1 MSPRVYTHAGIKAL
15 LINAPKAIHD
25 MDLLRAA
32 LIDQF
37 PNLLQ
42 RVEILYLVARF
53 QAPSR
58 IQSDPGNL
66 QLLNRE
72 IQRLAHETGL
82 SPEFLAPAVYSWA
95 KGLGGNQKIPRVR
108 GGKEDETS
116 LEHAISRRSL
126 TEWDELDL
134 PESVLEPR
142 YEQLD
147 SILHDTFPNNQG
159 IKERMLFLHRAGS
172 LQRLKKNRLSLQDIH
187 RKETERLHRVYRI
200 PKPWLR
206 AGLDDA
212 LQWFGFTRVSTKN
225 AVLIETREQC
235 QSRASDQNG
244 NPQIRRPE
252 IESADAV
259 PEETAEVP
267 ALSLSSGS
275 WLFFSIPLMG
285 MMFMEMFGGVVFKL
299 LYSRHSVVPISL
311 LLFQLLALFHICR
324 ACSILKSKGYSK
336 GALAAFI
343 CCVPFGVIG
352 IPLLLLEWPREF
364 NKLNFVNGWGLPDFN
379 PWAAVSLTFVFALY
393 LSGIMSEAS
402 LERASWNSTNADNRS
417 YLVISVLFFFQ
428 IVYGN
433 MAIRRANAIKAL

>member
-1 MSPRVYTHAGIKAL
+1 MSPKVNSHSRIKAL
-15 LINAPKAIHD
+15 IKNTPIAIDD

-37 PNLLQ
+37 PNLPQ

-53 QAPSR
+53 QTPSR
-58 IQSDPGNL
+58 IQADPGNP

-72 IQRLAHETGL
+72 IHRLAYETGL
-82 SPEFLAPAVYSWA
+82 SKEFLAPAVYNWA
-95 KGLGGNQKIPRVR
+95 KGLGGNQKIPRAR

-116 LEHAISRRSL
+116 LEHAIPQGSL

-172 LQRLKKNRLSLQDIH
+172 LLRLKKNRLSLQDIH

-206 AGLDDA
+206 AGLNDA
-212 LQWFGFTRVSTKN
+212 LQWFGFPRVSTKN
-225 AVLIETREQC
+225 AVLIETREQDE
-235 QSRASDQNG
+235 SREPDQNRD
-244 NPQIRRPE
+244 PQPRRPE
-252 IESADAV
+252 IEVSDPV
-259 PEETAEVP
+259 PEETAEVS
-267 ALSLSSGS
+267 ALSHSSGS
-275 WLFFSIPLMG
+275 WLYFSIPLMG
-285 MMFMEMFGGVVFKL
+285 ILFLEMFGGVVFKL
-299 LYSRHSVVPISL
+299 LDTRHSVVPISL

-364 NKLNFVNGWGLPDFN
+364 NKLNFVNGWGLPDFD
-379 PWAAVSLTFVFALY
+379 PWAVVSLTLLFALF
-393 LSGIMSEAS
+393 LGSILGEAS
-402 LERASWNSTNADNRS
+402 LDSHNGSRF
-417 YLVISVLFFFQ
+417 VISVLFFFQ
-428 IVYGN
+428 VVYGN

>member
-1 MSPRVYTHAGIKAL
+1 MSRHLPSHQLLQEVLDQCPRAL
-15 LINAPKAIHD
+15 IDVD
-25 MDLLRAA
+25 MLRAA
-32 LIDQF
+32 LLDLF
-37 PNLLQ
+37 PNMTE

-58 IQSDPGNL
+58 IQSDPGNP

-72 IQRLAHETGL
+72 IHRLAHETGL

-95 KGLGGNQKIPRVR
+95 KGLGGNQKIPRAR

-116 LEHAISRRSL
+116 LEHAISQRSL

-259 PEETAEVP
+259 PEETAELP
-267 ALSLSSGS
+267 ALSLFSGS

-285 MMFMEMFGGVVFKL
+285 MMFMEMFGGIIIQL
-299 LYSRHSVVPISL
+299 LDTRYYVVPLSL
-311 LLFQLLALFHICR
+311 LLFQVFALFHLCR

-336 GALAAFI
+336 GALIAFI

-364 NKLNFVNGWGLPDFN
+364 NKLNLVNGWGLPDFD

-402 LERASWNSTNADNRS
+402 LERASWIPTNADNRS

-433 MAIRRANAIKAL
+433 MAIRRANAIKTL